1 MCGDTPP
8 TRRRKEIDFI
18 MNKVTIGIIVALDLE
33 LENIENAMTEKSC
46 VEISGMKFI
55 MGVLSGKK
63 IVAARCGVGKVFAAI
78 CTQTMIL
85 GFAPDVIVNVG
96 VAGGLSG
103 GLTIGEVFIAEHAVQ
118 HDMNTMA
125 LGDELGLISGLNMVY
140 IPTDEKVTSVL
151 EAVVQKIGINYEVGT
166 IATGDAFINTNEMKT
181 FLIETFSA
189 AACDME
195 SAAVVQ
201 TCYVNNVP
209 CSVMRAI
216 SDSGDDN
223 SHMDYLDFSK
233 KAADTSAEVITEFV
247 SQWN

>member
-1 MCGDTPP
+1 
-8 TRRRKEIDFI
+8 
-18 MNKVTIGIIVALDLE
+18 MNKVTIGIIVATELE
-33 LENIENAMTEKSC
+33 LENIEKAITEKSY
-46 VEISGMKFI
+46 VELSGMKFI
-55 MGVLSGKK
+55 TGVLSGKK

-85 GFAPDVIVNVG
+85 GFSPDVIVNVG

-103 GLTIGEVFIAEHAVQ
+103 ALEIGEIFIAEHAVQ

-125 LGDELGLISGLNMVY
+125 LGDELGLISGINMVY
-140 IPTDEKVTSVL
+140 LPTDEKVTSVL
-151 EAVVQKIGINYEVGT
+151 ESAVQKVGVNYEVGT
-166 IATGDAFINTNEMKT
+166 IATGDAFINTNEMRN
-181 FLIETFSA
+181 FLVETFSA

-209 CSVMRAI
+209 CSIMRAI

-223 SHMDYLDFSK
+223 SHMDYQDFAK
-233 KAADTSAEVITEFV
+233 KAADTSAEVVAEFV
-247 SQWN
+247 KQWNN